1 MFQRRQPCHRIDADG
16 LPLPTSDEFLWL
28 LHRCRVLMS
37 QLRLASKEY
46 APDRKV
52 NVIRVL
58 REAVPRGPLKEHTTS
73 QCAICLLLFPT
84 SL

>member
-1 MFQRRQPCHRIDADG
+1 
-16 LPLPTSDEFLWL
+16 
-28 LHRCRVLMS
+28 MS